1 MIFCDPI
8 FLITKIYVSPLAC
21 CLSASSF
28 HEQRTSCIT
37 QTLKH
42 LQCLLGLALQ
52 LGAWRGWFPKDC
64 LPELV
69 NNMPNHNSGTV
80 TFWPTRQRAIHHEHE
95 HEHMCTYVYMIA
107 VSDRAVWLQRFT
119 NVHVRNH
126 SHHSSICNLCKGS
139 IPQASAYFS
148 QARRLTALPCSLP
161 ICSRNLRTGFELV
174 QVYLNKLWKKDK
186 ERHPV
191 PLTWEICVGQRDIY
205 ACQVSMAGNELCHK
219 CCASAWMATDSSDFI
234 NHKYIVYSIY

>member
-8 FLITKIYVSPLAC
+8 FLITKIYVSPLAY

-52 LGAWRGWFPKDC
+52 LGAWRGWFPRDC

-95 HEHMCTYVYMIA
+95 HEHMCTLL
-107 VSDRAVWLQRFT
+107 SWLQCLTVPSDCKDSQTFMFVIIVIIRLSAIFARAQSRRHLLT
-119 NVHVRNH
+119 SVKLVFWR
-126 SHHSSICNLCKGS
+126 LCHEAC
-139 IPQASAYFS
+139 PSA
-148 QARRLTALPCSLP
+148 AGIR
-161 ICSRNLRTGFELV
+161 ELV
-174 QVYLNKLWKKDK
+174 SNWFRYTWTNCAKKDK

-191 PLTWEICVGQRDIY
+191 PLTWEICVG
-205 ACQVSMAGNELCHK
+205 
-219 CCASAWMATDSSDFI
+219 
-234 NHKYIVYSIY
+234 